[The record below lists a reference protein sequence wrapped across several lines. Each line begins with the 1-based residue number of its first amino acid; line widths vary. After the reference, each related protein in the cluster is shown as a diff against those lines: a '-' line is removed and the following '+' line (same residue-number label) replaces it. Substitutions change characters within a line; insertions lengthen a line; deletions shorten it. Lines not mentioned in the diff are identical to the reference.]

1 MQGAGVASKRNA
13 KPDWCCQL
21 RSYAA
26 SASKRVQV
34 ALDQLY
40 PFVSLF
46 LGGVNRILDVPQL
59 QRGLHLIW
67 DLPPV
72 PDAHVEHGPGHVP
85 PMLFRGLKQHD
96 GSACVPTAKAA
107 GWVAV
112 R

>member
-40 PFVSLF
+40 PFVPFF
-46 LGGVNRILDVPQL
+46 LGGVNRVLDVPQL
-59 QRGLHLIW
+59 QCGLHVIW
-67 DLPPV
+67 DRPPV
-72 PDAHVEHGPGHVP
+72 SNAHVEHGPRHGATV
-85 PMLFRGLKQHD
+85 LSRGLKQYD
-96 GSACVPTAKAA
+96 GSSRSVGARGSADSRA
-107 GWVAV
+107 
-112 R
+112 